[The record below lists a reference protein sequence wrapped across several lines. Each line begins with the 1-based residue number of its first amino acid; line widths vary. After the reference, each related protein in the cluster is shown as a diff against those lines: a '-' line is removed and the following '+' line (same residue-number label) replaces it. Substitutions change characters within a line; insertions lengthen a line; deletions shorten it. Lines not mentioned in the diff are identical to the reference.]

1 MTAPLIF
8 EVEVASAQ
16 VEVSVPTPVAVPIAS
31 GDAPTVIFAVT
42 PSPGPKGDVG
52 APGDGTQVFGEVPAG
67 TANGSNL
74 VFTPA
79 HAFRAGTIAVYVNG
93 LREVPGQGYTESG
106 GTIVF
111 SLAPEG
117 GDHVSIDYLLQ

>member
-31 GDAPTVIFAVT
+31 GDSPTVIFAVT
-42 PSPGPKGDVG
+42 PSPGPKGDTG
-52 APGDGTQVFGEVPAG
+52 ASGDGTQVFGEIPSGAVDG
-67 TANGSNL
+67 ANN

-79 HAFRAGTIAVYVNG
+79 HGFQAGSTAVYVNG
-93 LREVPGQGYTESG
+93 LREVRGQGYTESS
-106 GTIVF
+106 GTIVL
-111 SLAPEG
+111 SLAPSV
-117 GDHVSIDYLLQ
+117 GDQVFLDYLLQ